1 MDAADKKNRV
11 VSGKALIYKVVTAT
25 TLVIPFDPDDPDKVD
40 AASGMVRTPDGM
52 VIPLKDCLESLID
65 TAISFGIEY
74 DELTGM
80 GTQVE
85 AGITE
90 SRVVGIEVLEKNNPE
105 VKLVIDTSTINPVQ
119 TSRTIN

>member
-40 AASGMVRTPDGM
+40 AASGMVQISDGM
-52 VIPLKDCLESLID
+52 VIPLKDCLEQLID
-65 TAISFGIEY
+65 AAISFGIEY

-90 SRVVGIEVLEKNNPE
+90 SHVVDIEVLEKNDPE
-105 VKLVIDTSTINPVQ
+105 VQLVIDNSTINPVQ

>member
-1 MDAADKKNRV
+1 MADKN
-11 VSGKALIYKVVTAT
+11 SKAIIYKVVTAT
-25 TLVIPFDPDDPDKVD
+25 TLVIPFDPDNPDKVD
-40 AASGMVRTPDGM
+40 AVSGMVRTPDGM